1 MITKEKNRGI
11 TLISLIVTII
21 ILLILASVSIAML
34 TGENGIIIQT
44 NKAKEQTIISTEKEA
59 IQLMMI
65 NKEVTGEEKYKIGEE
80 LIDKELANGDRW
92 KIVYVDSTKTIYGT
106 GWNYVEEGIDLENY
120 GETKYKWVIN
130 YNTGEVVQLP
140 KEGTSKFQYGD
151 NLAVKDGLIL
161 NADPINMS
169 DENSWGDGVTVYGIE
184 ENDGYGWNNTEFKLD
199 GIDDYIEIYTQEDV
213 NIGNGLTF
221 EFYSK
226 GYEDE
231 ISMLCKTIKGN
242 TNANEY
248 VNKFRIVWSK
258 NNFRCCMSSKDSE
271 SDWSLFNNGG
281 TQKHWIGKN
290 NVGSLKD
297 SENGGY
303 VTVSINFDTN
313 LITLYWNGMFVG
325 NTTCSH
331 EWLIGG
337 DITNLEVPFT
347 IGLQCGGNEYT
358 EIYSEV
364 DIYACRLYNK
374 VLTDEEVKNNCEMT
388 VNYHNMLVNQKINN

>member
-34 TGENGIIIQT
+34 TGENGIIIQA

-184 ENDGYGWNNTEFKLD
+184 EDDGYGWNNTEFKLD
-199 GIDDYIEIYTQEDV
+199 GIDDYIEVYPQE
-213 NIGNGLTF
+213 NINIENGLTF
-221 EFYSK
+221 EFYGKTDS
-226 GYEDE
+226 
-231 ISMLCKTIKGN
+231 ISASLLAKTLKN
-242 TNANEY
+242 DNNY
-248 VNKFRIVWSK
+248 VNRFRTIWENDGLS
-258 NNFRCCMSSKDSE
+258 CCMSGLNSDSDLAIGDDRMHWIRFDKNIGNLNE
-271 SDWSLFNNGG
+271 NDGGYLTLTIDFNNC
-281 TQKHWIGKN
+281 
-290 NVGSLKD
+290 
-297 SENGGY
+297 
-303 VTVSINFDTN
+303 TVKFF
-313 LITLYWNGMFVG
+313 WNGKFIISTICNHDWM
-325 NTTCSH
+325 
-331 EWLIGG
+331 LGG
-337 DITNLEVPFT
+337 EIANSSIPFT
-347 IGLQCGGNEYT
+347 IGLMIGGNVYT
-358 EIYSEV
+358 EQYGKL

-374 VLTDEEVKNNCEMT
+374 ILTDEEVKNNCEMT